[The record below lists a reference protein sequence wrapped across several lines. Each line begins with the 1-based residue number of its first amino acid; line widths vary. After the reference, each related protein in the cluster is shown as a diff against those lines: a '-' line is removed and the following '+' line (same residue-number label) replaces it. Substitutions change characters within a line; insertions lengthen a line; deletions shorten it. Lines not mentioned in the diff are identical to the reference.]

1 MEAKE
6 LRINNL
12 VYWNGRLETIDLN
25 SFGTQWN
32 NSDGRLLFEEYKPIP
47 LTEEWLLKFGFFYDK
62 IEGVFL
68 LNGVEIVS
76 EKYNFNYTVFGW
88 CEQVSKL
95 SFKIKHVNELQNL
108 YYALTQKELT
118 IKK

>member
-47 LTEEWLLKFGFFYDK
+47 LTEEWMHRLEGSEYSTIYLYKGGDRWFVSIQSSATDCDYYNPEKEIKYVHEWQNAYKFW
-62 IEGVFL
+62 EG
-68 LNGVEIVS
+68 E
-76 EKYNFNYTVFGW
+76 
-88 CEQVSKL
+88 
-95 SFKIKHVNELQNL
+95 
-108 YYALTQKELT
+108 ELT